1 MAVVSLKM
9 CTCPV
14 SLDTIVCAR
23 CEGTLPAPS
32 GVLSKIDLGIQQWFY
47 DLDSESRLNSSLA
60 MYMAIDRQVR
70 QGAPIT
76 AAVQQAVKEIGLGLG
91 GLREEIERRLTERFN
106 ELRGENESSTR
117 LLREVVVQQ
126 VESIVRE
133 IKSQS
138 EQGKSIAEIET
149 RVREAAGALQT
160 YLTAIR
166 LPGVKGE
173 EGEANVIRD
182 LQDAFLGQSCIRIE
196 PIGGADATD
205 AIVKF
210 YHGEIEIGR
219 SLVEVKSRK
228 IWSSEY
234 IEQVRDDMKRYNVAL
249 AVLVVDK
256 LPKTA
261 KTRGFHVDTEAGVV
275 ITTPPELVVPTVTMF
290 YEIHAACYVLQKR
303 ALDLESVASD
313 RDLAYYI
320 NDNMKILD
328 DCKKISD
335 VADDSA
341 RKIKG
346 HVTSISSR
354 LQENNRKI
362 AQILSKFSGSTEET

>member
-1 MAVVSLKM
+1 MAVVSLSM

-14 SLDTIVCAR
+14 SLDAIVCAE
-23 CEGTLPAPS
+23 CGGILPAPS
-32 GVLSKIDLGIQQWFY
+32 GVLSKIDSGIQQWFY

-91 GLREEIERRLTERFN
+91 GLREEIERRLTDRFN

-117 LLREVVVQQ
+117 LLREAVVQQ

-133 IKSQS
+133 IRSLS

-173 EGEANVIRD
+173 EGETNVVRD
-182 LQDAFLGQSCIRIE
+182 LQDAFLGQSCIRVE

-219 SLVEVKSRK
+219 SLVEVKARRT
-228 IWSSEY
+228 WSSDY
-234 IEQVRDDMKRYNVAL
+234 IEQIREDMKRYNAPL
-249 AVLVVDK
+249 AVLATDK
-256 LPKTA
+256 LPRSA
-261 KTRGFHVDTEAGVV
+261 KGRGFHVDTEAGVI
-275 ITTPPELVVPTVTMF
+275 ITTPPELVVPSVTMF
-290 YEIHAACYVLQKR
+290 YEVHSEAYRLQKR
-303 ALDLESVASD
+303 TLDLAAVAAD
-313 RDLAYYI
+313 RDLAYYL

-328 DCKKISD
+328 VCKKISD
-335 VADDSA
+335 AADDSA
-341 RKIKG
+341 IKIKE
-346 HVTSISSR
+346 HVASISSR

-362 AQILSKFSGSTEET
+362 AQILSKFSVSTQEK